1 MDSFDLIDLDAPS
14 EPLAHIETRV
24 SRSQLLV
31 DAHTDAQLARAYLV
45 HGAISPATAKALK
58 TDLTR
63 FLLWCS
69 DKSLALSDL
78 RVEHLAGYRN
88 FLLDPQPREKWV
100 SASAY
105 SPDDPRY
112 NPDCGTRWPR
122 SDPRWRPF
130 SGPLSPQ
137 SARQSFR
144 TARALLA
151 FGKQAGYLDVEPS
164 ALVKNIKAPTSASVE
179 RYLGPVALRYVEQ
192 SLDSLAVESAL
203 DVKVAARTRFLYVA
217 FVTTGARL
225 SEISGAKMGA
235 IARDLRGRHWLTVLG
250 KGQKIRKL
258 PVCDELLSRFRSYRH
273 AFGLAPSTYLS
284 DPLPMVLSVRRIRH
298 TGVSPEAT
306 ADVMSTLFRSA
317 AFFAEK
323 DGNVD
328 AADTLR
334 EASTHWLRHEN
345 LTAIVNSTGGNLK
358 LAQLHAGHNDIATTG
373 GYLHLEDDKR
383 HDQVNEILNDRY
395 RRGTQ

>member
-1 MDSFDLIDLDAPS
+1 MDSFDLIDFDAPLAS
-14 EPLAHIETRV
+14 VTHVEPRT
-24 SRSQLLV
+24 SRGQPLV

-45 HGAISPATAKALK
+45 HGAIASATAKALK

-78 RVEHLAGYRN
+78 RVEHLAAYRD
-88 FLLDPQPREKWV
+88 FLLNPQPREKWV

-112 NPDCGTRWPR
+112 DPDCGTRWPR

-144 TARALLA
+144 AARALLA
-151 FGKQAGYLDVEPS
+151 FAKQAGYLDVEPS
-164 ALVKNIKAPTSASVE
+164 ALVKNIKAPTSAKIE
-179 RYLGPVALRYVEQ
+179 RFLGPAALRYVEQ
-192 SLDSLAVESAL
+192 SLDSLAVESAV
-203 DVKVAARTRFLYVA
+203 DIKVAARMKFLYVA

-225 SEISGAKMGA
+225 SELSGAKMGA
-235 IARDLRGRHWLTVLG
+235 ITRDQRGRHWLTVLG
-250 KGQKIRKL
+250 KGQKVRKL
-258 PVCDELLSRFRSYRH
+258 PVCDELLGSFRRYRQ
-273 AFGLAPSTYLS
+273 AFGLTPSTYLS

-298 TGVSPEAT
+298 TGISPEAT
-306 ADVMSTLFRSA
+306 ADVMSKLFQSA
-317 AFFAEK
+317 ASLADK

-328 AADTLR
+328 PAVTLR

-345 LTAIVNSTGGNLK
+345 LTAIVNGTGGNLK

-383 HDQVNEILNDRY
+383 HDEVTAILNDRY
-395 RRGTQ
+395 LRGSQ